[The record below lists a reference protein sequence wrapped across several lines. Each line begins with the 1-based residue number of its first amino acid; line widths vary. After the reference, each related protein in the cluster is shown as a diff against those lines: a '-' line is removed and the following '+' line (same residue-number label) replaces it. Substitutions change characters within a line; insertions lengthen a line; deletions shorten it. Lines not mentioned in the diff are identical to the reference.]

1 MFTTQLFFYY
11 LLVMASV
18 TYLIRAIP
26 FILVR
31 KQIKNAFLR
40 SFLSYIPYAVLAS
53 MTFPAIIYSTASI
66 PSALIGLTVAIFF
79 AYRKKGLLFVAVSS
93 CITVYIAEFL
103 IHLSNL

>member
-1 MFTTQLFFYY
+1 MLTTQMFFCY
-11 LLVMASV
+11 LLIMASV

-31 KQIKNAFLR
+31 KQIKNKFLR
-40 SFLSYIPYAVLAS
+40 SFLSYIPYAVLAA

-66 PSALIGLTVAIFF
+66 PSAFIGLAAAIFF

-93 CITVYIAEFL
+93 CITVYITEFV
-103 IHLSNL
+103 IHMNNL